1 MSEFLEA
8 FADFSLLLY
17 HEARNVRHLVPRYA
31 SREKYQKL
39 LILPRKREEAWA
51 KLQPIRQKARHAATA
66 AQVRQ
71 MFEQRF
77 ELRLRDL
84 EDLFQNPG
92 WHHSALGG
100 NRWADIASTVSDLSV
115 ALDEGN
121 LDNARNLLLKLM
133 EMRHN
138 TGILGDKL
146 RELDRSLP
154 WSGRDSR

>member
-8 FADFSLLLY
+8 FADFSSLLY
-17 HEARNVRHLVPRYA
+17 HEARNVRHLVPRCA

-39 LILPRKREEAWA
+39 LILPRKRKEAWA
-51 KLQPIRQKARHAATA
+51 ELQPIRQKARHATTT

-84 EDLFQNPG
+84 VDLFRNPG
-92 WHHSALGG
+92 WHHSTLGG
-100 NRWADIASTVSDLSV
+100 NRWADIASAVSDLSV
-115 ALDEGN
+115 ALDQGN

-146 RELDRSLP
+146 RDLDQSL
-154 WSGRDSR
+154 R